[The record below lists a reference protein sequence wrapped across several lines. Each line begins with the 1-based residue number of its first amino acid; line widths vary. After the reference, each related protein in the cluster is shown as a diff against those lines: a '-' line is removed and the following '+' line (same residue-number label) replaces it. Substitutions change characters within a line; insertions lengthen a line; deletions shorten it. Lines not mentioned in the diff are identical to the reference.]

1 MCCCCCCCFFPDD
14 GEEEEEEA
22 FLLVKFAATTL
33 TFPLLLRLE
42 RVLMRR
48 RGVEDAE
55 LLDDTNPEGDAKEE
69 AIFFLFFSVARE
81 VRVEG
86 VRN

>member
-1 MCCCCCCCFFPDD
+1 M
-14 GEEEEEEA
+14 
-22 FLLVKFAATTL
+22 LVKFAATTL

-48 RGVEDAE
+48 CGVEDAE

-69 AIFFLFFSVARE
+69 AISSYSSLSPVKC
-81 VRVEG
+81 VWRVCVIKLNEENEEEK
-86 VRN
+86 VCKTRRVKF

>member
-1 MCCCCCCCFFPDD
+1 M
-14 GEEEEEEA
+14 
-22 FLLVKFAATTL
+22 LVKFAATTL
-33 TFPLLLRLE
+33 TFPLSLRLE

-81 VRVEG
+81 VRVKC
-86 VRN
+86 VRNELLNEENEEETAYKTRRVKF

>member
-1 MCCCCCCCFFPDD
+1 M
-14 GEEEEEEA
+14 
-22 FLLVKFAATTL
+22 LVKFAATTL

-81 VRVEG
+81 VRVKC
-86 VRN
+86 VRNELLNEENEEETAYKTRRVKF